1 MSARGVIAA
10 GHPVTAEAGAQV
22 LREDGNAIDAAVC
35 AVLTSFVTESP
46 LTGLGAGGFMLVHT
60 GDEDVLLDFFVQ
72 VPGSDGHARAA
83 ELVPIEV
90 FFDETPQVFNIGAAS
105 CGVPGT
111 AAGLAEALRRWG
123 SMPIA
128 KLARPAVQLARD
140 GVAVN
145 AEQAYIFKILDPI
158 LTKYP
163 ETRALYAPE
172 GRMLREGETFR
183 FEELAKALEHYAD
196 EGPEPFYRGEIA
208 RAVSTWVLERGGTL
222 GPEDMADYVPVA
234 REPARAGFRD
244 ADVLTNP
251 PPSSGGILIA
261 FCLDLLQRLGSAG
274 AEAMVGAME
283 EANAARGEEFH
294 AGLYEQGYLE
304 RFLSEEHVS
313 EAAGRIVERV
323 QPEPGSAQP
332 GDRLGSTT
340 HISVLDAE
348 GRCASVTCSNGTGSG
363 LLVPGTG
370 VHVNNMLGE
379 EDLNPLGFHAT
390 PAGRRM
396 TSMMSPT
403 IVLRDGEVVAGLG
416 SGGSNRIRSAVLQ
429 AVVRMVADRMPV
441 GDAVEAGRL
450 HFEEGTVQAEPGVDA
465 SGLDRLERRGYA
477 VARWRRKN
485 LYFGGVHAVA
495 RDAAT
500 GELSGGGDPRRG
512 GAVVV
517 V

>member
-1 MSARGVIAA
+1 
-10 GHPVTAEAGAQV
+10 
-22 LREDGNAIDAAVC
+22 
-35 AVLTSFVTESP
+35 
-46 LTGLGAGGFMLVHT
+46 
-60 GDEDVLLDFFVQ
+60 
-72 VPGSDGHARAA
+72 
-83 ELVPIEV
+83 
-90 FFDETPQVFNIGAAS
+90 
-105 CGVPGT
+105 
-111 AAGLAEALRRWG
+111 
-123 SMPIA
+123 
-128 KLARPAVQLARD
+128 
-140 GVAVN
+140 
-145 AEQAYIFKILDPI
+145 
-158 LTKYP
+158 
-163 ETRALYAPE
+163 
-172 GRMLREGETFR
+172 MLREGETFR
-183 FEELAKALEHYAD
+183 FEALAEALERYAD

-222 GPEDMADYVPVA
+222 GPQDMAAYAPAA
-234 REPARAGFRD
+234 REPARAAFRD
-244 ADVLTNP
+244 AEVLTNP

-274 AEAMVGAME
+274 AEAVVGAME

-313 EAAGRIVERV
+313 EAVGRIVDRV
-323 QPEPGSAQP
+323 RPDPGSAQP

-340 HISVLDAE
+340 HISVLDSE

-429 AVVRMVADRMPV
+429 AVVRLVADRMPV
-441 GDAVEAGRL
+441 RDAVEAGRL

-495 RDAAT
+495 RDPAT